1 MTSEKPG
8 CLAAIFGVRPAKQV
22 GNTSVSPYRLSS
34 QFFTPAEASFY
45 RVLKQMMGEHL
56 LIFPKVALKEFL
68 FVTDKQN
75 YQSHYNRIDRKHV
88 DFLVCD
94 PNTLQPVFA
103 IELDDSS
110 HRQANRGERDAFVDS
125 ALSVANLPLVHIPAR
140 ETYNTHELGALFK
153 NAIQKREMRTA
164 SQEKT
169 NQVSISAENSPTC
182 PNCGAKMVLRTA
194 QKGKNIGEK
203 FWGCPNYPQCKTFI
217 KIT

>member
-8 CLAAIFGVRPAKQV
+8 CLAAIFGVRPTRQV

-94 PNTLQPVFA
+94 PNTLQPIFA
-103 IELDDSS
+103 VELDDSS
-110 HRQANRGERDAFVDS
+110 HKQANRGERDAFVDS
-125 ALSVANLPLVHIPAR
+125 ALSVANLPLIHIPAR
-140 ETYNTHELGALFK
+140 ETYNTQELGALFN
-153 NAIQKREMRTA
+153 NAIQKREMRVA

-169 NQVSISAENSPTC
+169 NQVSDSAENPPTC
-182 PNCGAKMVLRTA
+182 SNCGVKMVLRTA